1 MSNRHYTLNLDAQKD
16 IRSNAKL
23 LSASTAR
30 FGGDWHS
37 VPHAHNYAELFYTVG
52 GRGQF
57 RINDRL
63 YPVKVNQLVIVNP
76 HVLHTEVSYEST
88 PLEYIVLGIEGLE
101 LAVQEEET
109 APFCILDCQ
118 RSDDILSCMR
128 SILREVESQQP
139 GYERICQA
147 YMEILVLRLARQ
159 TAVCTPAPQVAAA
172 ASRQCAAVRRYIDMH
187 FKEPLNLDQL
197 AGEAFVNKYYL
208 AHAFKREY
216 GISPINYMLSRR
228 IAESKYLL
236 SETDM
241 PLSQISQALGFSSP
255 SYFSQA
261 FRRSEGL
268 SPTEYRQQLRQ
279 KLQQSTPKPA
289 AGAASHSLDLRHNI
303 SI

>member
-1 MSNRHYTLNLDAQKD
+1 MSNRRYMLNLAPEND
-16 IRSNAKL
+16 IRSSAKL

-57 RINDRL
+57 RIEDQL
-63 YPVKVNQLVIVNP
+63 YPVKTNQLVIVNP
-76 HVLHTEVSYEST
+76 HVVHTEVSYEAT

-101 LAVQEEET
+101 LSFGGEEGSQ
-109 APFCILDCQ
+109 FCILDCQ

-128 SILREVESQQP
+128 SILRELEGQQP
-139 GYERICQA
+139 GYQRICQA
-147 YMEILVLRLARQ
+147 FMEILILRLSRQ
-159 TAVCTPAPQVAAA
+159 SSPLAAVSVQAPAA
-172 ASRQCAAVRRYIDMH
+172 ASRQCAAIRRYIDQH
-187 FKEPLNLDQL
+187 FKEPLNLDLL

-208 AHAFKREY
+208 AHAFKKEY
-216 GISPINYMLSRR
+216 GISPINYMLCRR
-228 IAESKYLL
+228 IEESKYLL
-236 SETDM
+236 AETDL

-255 SYFSQA
+255 SYFSQS

-279 KLQQSTPKPA
+279 KP
-289 AGAASHSLDLRHNI
+289 
-303 SI
+303 

>member
-1 MSNRHYTLNLDAQKD
+1 MSNRRYMLNLAPEND
-16 IRSNAKL
+16 IRSSAKL

-57 RINDRL
+57 RIEDQL
-63 YPVKVNQLVIVNP
+63 YPVKTNQLVIVNP
-76 HVLHTEVSYEST
+76 HVVHTEVSYEAT

-101 LAVQEEET
+101 LSFGGEEGSQ
-109 APFCILDCQ
+109 FCILDCQ

-128 SILREVESQQP
+128 SILRELEGQQP
-139 GYERICQA
+139 GYQRICQA
-147 YMEILVLRLARQ
+147 FMEILILRLSRQ
-159 TAVCTPAPQVAAA
+159 SSSLAAVSVQAPAA
-172 ASRQCAAVRRYIDMH
+172 ASRQCAAIRRYIDQH
-187 FKEPLNLDQL
+187 FKEPLNLDLL

-208 AHAFKREY
+208 AHAFKKEY
-216 GISPINYMLSRR
+216 GISPINYMLCRR
-228 IAESKYLL
+228 IEESKYLL
-236 SETDM
+236 AETDL

-255 SYFSQA
+255 SYFSQS

-279 KLQQSTPKPA
+279 KP
-289 AGAASHSLDLRHNI
+289 
-303 SI
+303 

>member
-1 MSNRHYTLNLDAQKD
+1 MSNRRYMLNLAPEND
-16 IRSNAKL
+16 IRSSAKL

-57 RINDRL
+57 RIEDQL
-63 YPVKVNQLVIVNP
+63 YPVKTNQLVIVNP
-76 HVLHTEVSYEST
+76 HVVHTEVSYEAT

-101 LAVQEEET
+101 LSFGGEEGSQ
-109 APFCILDCQ
+109 FCILDCQ

-128 SILREVESQQP
+128 SILRELEGQQP
-139 GYERICQA
+139 GYQRICQA
-147 YMEILVLRLARQ
+147 FMEILILRLSRQ
-159 TAVCTPAPQVAAA
+159 SSSLAAVSVQAPAA
-172 ASRQCAAVRRYIDMH
+172 ASRQCATIRRYIDQH
-187 FKEPLNLDQL
+187 FKEPLNLELL

-208 AHAFKREY
+208 AHAFKKEY
-216 GISPINYMLSRR
+216 GISPINYMLCRR
-228 IAESKYLL
+228 IEESKYLL
-236 SETDM
+236 AETDL

-255 SYFSQA
+255 SYFSQS

-279 KLQQSTPKPA
+279 KP
-289 AGAASHSLDLRHNI
+289 
-303 SI
+303 

>member
-1 MSNRHYTLNLDAQKD
+1 MSNRRYMLNLAPEND
-16 IRSNAKL
+16 IRSSAKL

-57 RINDRL
+57 RIEDQL
-63 YPVKVNQLVIVNP
+63 YPVKTNQLVIVNP
-76 HVLHTEVSYEST
+76 HVVHTEVSYEAT

-101 LAVQEEET
+101 LSFGGEEGSQ
-109 APFCILDCQ
+109 FCILDCQ

-128 SILREVESQQP
+128 SILREMEGQQP
-139 GYERICQA
+139 GYQRICQA
-147 YMEILVLRLARQ
+147 FMEILILRLSRQ
-159 TAVCTPAPQVAAA
+159 SSSLAAVSVQAPAA
-172 ASRQCAAVRRYIDMH
+172 ASRQCAAIRRYIDQH
-187 FKEPLNLDQL
+187 FKEPLNLDLL

-208 AHAFKREY
+208 AHAFKKEY
-216 GISPINYMLSRR
+216 GISPINYMLCRR
-228 IAESKYLL
+228 IEESKYLL
-236 SETDM
+236 AETDL

-255 SYFSQA
+255 SYFSQS

-279 KLQQSTPKPA
+279 KP
-289 AGAASHSLDLRHNI
+289 
-303 SI
+303 

>member
-1 MSNRHYTLNLDAQKD
+1 MSNRRYMLNLAPEND
-16 IRSNAKL
+16 IRSSAKL

-57 RINDRL
+57 RIEDQL
-63 YPVKVNQLVIVNP
+63 YPVKTNQLVIVNP
-76 HVLHTEVSYEST
+76 HVVHTEVSYEAT

-101 LAVQEEET
+101 LSFGGEEGSQ
-109 APFCILDCQ
+109 FCILDCQ

-128 SILREVESQQP
+128 SILREMEGQQP
-139 GYERICQA
+139 GYQRICQA
-147 YMEILVLRLARQ
+147 FMEILILRLSRQ
-159 TAVCTPAPQVAAA
+159 SSSLAAVSVQAPAA
-172 ASRQCAAVRRYIDMH
+172 ASRQCAAIRRYIDQH
-187 FKEPLNLDQL
+187 YKEPLNLDLL

-208 AHAFKREY
+208 AHAFKKEY
-216 GISPINYMLSRR
+216 GISPINYMLCRR
-228 IAESKYLL
+228 IEESKYLL
-236 SETDM
+236 AETDL

-255 SYFSQA
+255 SYFSQS

-279 KLQQSTPKPA
+279 KP
-289 AGAASHSLDLRHNI
+289 
-303 SI
+303 